1 MNCEGNMHSTVDFD
15 AVDISV
21 YHDGFHGDLNETF
34 FVGKVNEDS
43 KKLVNV
49 AYECLM
55 AGISIGML
63 YSICQLING

>member
-1 MNCEGNMHSTVDFD
+1 MHSIVDFD
-15 AVDISV
+15 VVDITV
-21 YHDGFHGDLNETF
+21 YHDGFHADLNETF
-34 FVGKVNEDS
+34 FVGKVDEDS

-63 YSICQLING
+63 YSISQLING